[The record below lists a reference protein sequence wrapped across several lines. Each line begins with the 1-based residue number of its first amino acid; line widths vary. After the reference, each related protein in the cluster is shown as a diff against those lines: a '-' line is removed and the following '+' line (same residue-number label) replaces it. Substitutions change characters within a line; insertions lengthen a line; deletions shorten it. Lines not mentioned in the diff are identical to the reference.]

1 METFD
6 GGETDPGAVMG
17 ARVASRR
24 SLIVAPHIRRSLTHA
39 VKLRG
44 VSRMPHIALVI
55 ECLHEKGE
63 MH

>member
-6 GGETDPGAVMG
+6 GETDSGAVMG

-24 SLIVAPHIRRSLTHA
+24 TLVVATHTRRSLRHA
-39 VKLRG
+39 VKLIC
-44 VSRMPHIALVI
+44 VSCMPHIALVI
-55 ECLHEKGE
+55 ECLHEEGE

>member
-1 METFD
+1 METF
-6 GGETDPGAVMG
+6 GGETDSGAVMG

-24 SLIVAPHIRRSLTHA
+24 TLVVATHTRRSLRHA

-44 VSRMPHIALVI
+44 VSCMPHIALVI
-55 ECLHEKGE
+55 EFLHKEGE

>member
-6 GGETDPGAVMG
+6 GETDSGAVMG

-24 SLIVAPHIRRSLTHA
+24 TLVVATLTRRSLRHA

-44 VSRMPHIALVI
+44 ISCMPHVALII
-55 ECLHEKGE
+55 EYLHEESE

>member
-6 GGETDPGAVMG
+6 GETVSGAVMG
-17 ARVASRR
+17 ARVASCRTLVVATHTRR
-24 SLIVAPHIRRSLTHA
+24 SLRHA

-55 ECLHEKGE
+55 EYLQGEGE